1 MDGLTPRGRC
11 DGLHGG
17 VVGDEFKPG
26 KSDEEDDDDDD
37 SVSSGVDENE
47 VLESESASEP
57 DSPVKVSA
65 Q

>member
-1 MDGLTPRGRC
+1 M
-11 DGLHGG
+11 GLHGG

-26 KSDEEDDDDDD
+26 KSDEEEEDDDD